1 MFKTCSGLILTTEK
15 VNLSDIHRRMQV
27 IFFYFVMKRLMKLLW
42 IGGQKYFVNRKLTK
56 GILRMNLAVVDQF
69 LWLMRSINS
78 TEVDEF
84 FQSDCWIIQ
93 QHVPPDTLL
102 SNCITVKHIHCGFH
116 THITRYSRG
125 SSELEIRTRSTPSI
139 LTRFG
144 TLRLS
149 FLPVFK
155 EGP

>member
-69 LWLMRSINS
+69 LWLMRSTNRS
-78 TEVDEF
+78 W
-84 FQSDCWIIQ
+84 WIYSKWLLNYTTTRTTRHIIEQ
-93 QHVPPDTLL
+93 LHYRKSYSLWVP
-102 SNCITVKHIHCGFH
+102 H
-116 THITRYSRG
+116 THNTLQPRLFWTWNSNPFYAYHTHQIWHSAIVI
-125 SSELEIRTRSTPSI
+125 SSCI
-139 LTRFG
+139 
-144 TLRLS
+144 
-149 FLPVFK
+149 
-155 EGP
+155 